1 MAVSRKIS
9 NIAIIKFFDF
19 FGGKIMTFLGSLM
32 DGYSGLFLDV
42 YRRRQ
47 ISFGIYDIAK
57 SLTIPGWG
65 VIITLLIQSVYMIAV
80 GIERWLTY
88 NKAKAAVASVC
99 SESCQALKNSNID
112 EAINISDKHKDS
124 HLAMVVSS
132 GLKEFAAH
140 QGNTDISADEMEASK
155 RALERAIAVKT
166 AELKRGL
173 AGLATVGSTAPFVGL
188 FGTVVGIIGAFQ
200 ALQAN
205 ESAGIG
211 AVGGAIAEAL
221 VATAFGI
228 LVAIPAVWL
237 FNYFTN
243 KVTSFGVEM
252 ENSASELVDYFIKQ
266 RAKQLRRL
274 VGTISRFCKGEY
286 LLWQYKSADPVSI
299 IRRST

>member
-1 MAVSRKIS
+1 
-9 NIAIIKFFDF
+9 
-19 FGGKIMTFLGSLM
+19 MTFL
-32 DGYSGLFLDV
+32 FFTNETV
-42 YRRRQ
+42 
-47 ISFGIYDIAK
+47 SFGLYDIAK

-88 NKAKAAVASVC
+88 NKAKQQSRQYAPKVA
-99 SESCQALKNSNID
+99 QALKNSNID
-112 EAINISDKHKDS
+112 EAINISDRHKDS

-188 FGTVVGIIGAFQ
+188 FGTV
-200 ALQAN
+200 
-205 ESAGIG
+205 
-211 AVGGAIAEAL
+211 GGAIAEAL

-228 LVAIPAVWL
+228 LVAVPAVWL

-266 RAKQLRRL
+266 RSKQLR
-274 VGTISRFCKGEY
+274 G
-286 LLWQYKSADPVSI
+286 
-299 IRRST
+299 

>member
-1 MAVSRKIS
+1 MTL
-9 NIAIIKFFDF
+9 IA
-19 FGGKIMTFLGSLM
+19 SLIGM
-32 DGYSGLFLDV
+32 DISGLFLMFAEGP
-42 YRRRQ
+42 

-57 SLTIPGWG
+57 SLTIPGWA
-65 VIITLLIQSVYMIAV
+65 VIITLLIQSVYIIAV
-80 GIERWLTY
+80 GIERILTY
-88 NKAKAAVASVC
+88 NKAKQQSRQYAPKVA
-99 SESCQALKNSNID
+99 QALKNSNID

-140 QGNTDISADEMEASK
+140 KDNAEITSDDLEASK

-173 AGLATVGSTAPFVGL
+173 SGLATVGSTAPFVGL
-188 FGTVVGIIGAFQ
+188 FGTVVGIIGAFVALAQ
-200 ALQAN
+200 A

-211 AVGGAIAEAL
+211 AVGAAIAEAL

-228 LVAIPAVWL
+228 GVAVPAVWL

-252 ENSASELVDYFIKQ
+252 ENSASELIDYFIRQ
-266 RAKQLRRL
+266 RGK
-274 VGTISRFCKGEY
+274 SRG
-286 LLWQYKSADPVSI
+286 
-299 IRRST
+299 

>member
-1 MAVSRKIS
+1 
-9 NIAIIKFFDF
+9 
-19 FGGKIMTFLGSLM
+19 MTFLGSLIAT
-32 DGYSGLFLDV
+32 DISGFYLMFAD
-42 YRRRQ
+42 Q
-47 ISFGIYDIAK
+47 AISFGIYDIAK

-65 VIITLLIQSVYMIAV
+65 VIITLLIESVYMIAV

-88 NKAKAAVASVC
+88 SKAKAQSRQYAPKVA
-99 SESCQALKNSNID
+99 QALKNSNID
-112 EAINISDKHKDS
+112 EAINIGDKHKDS

-140 QGNTDISADEMEASK
+140 QGNSDISADEMEASK

-173 AGLATVGSTAPFVGL
+173 SGLATVGSTAPFVGL

-200 ALQAN
+200 ALKTN

-237 FNYFTN
+237 FNYFTS
-243 KVTSFGVEM
+243 KVTSFSVEM

-266 RAKQLRRL
+266 RSKALR
-274 VGTISRFCKGEY
+274 G
-286 LLWQYKSADPVSI
+286 
-299 IRRST
+299 

>member
-1 MAVSRKIS
+1 
-9 NIAIIKFFDF
+9 
-19 FGGKIMTFLGSLM
+19 MTLLTSLL
-32 DGYSGLFLDV
+32 GLFLMFAEGET
-42 YRRRQ
+42 

-57 SLTIPGWG
+57 SLTIPGWV
-65 VIITLLIQSVYMIAV
+65 VIIVLLIEAVYMIAV

-88 NKAKAAVASVC
+88 NKAKQQSRQYAPKVA
-99 SESCQALKNSNID
+99 QALKNSNID
-112 EAINISDKHKDS
+112 EAINIGDKHKDS

-132 GLKEFAAH
+132 GLKEFNAH
-140 QGNTDISADEMEASK
+140 QGNSDISADEMEASK

-173 AGLATVGSTAPFVGL
+173 SGLATVGSTAPFVGL

-200 ALQAN
+200 ALRTN
-205 ESAGIG
+205 ETAGIG

-228 LVAIPAVWL
+228 AVAVPAVLL

-243 KVTSFGVEM
+243 KVTSFSVEM

-266 RAKQLRRL
+266 RTKQL
-274 VGTISRFCKGEY
+274 KG
-286 LLWQYKSADPVSI
+286 
-299 IRRST
+299 

>member
-1 MAVSRKIS
+1 
-9 NIAIIKFFDF
+9 
-19 FGGKIMTFLGSLM
+19 MT
-32 DGYSGLFLDV
+32 LFLFADNAAGFTL
-42 YRRRQ
+42 YE
-47 ISFGIYDIAK
+47 IATK
-57 SLTIPGWG
+57 LTYPGWG
-65 VIITLLIQSVYMIAV
+65 VMITLLIQSVFMIAV

-88 NKAKAAVASVC
+88 NKAKQQSRQYAPKVA
-99 SESCQALKNSNID
+99 QALKNSNID
-112 EAINISDKHKDS
+112 EAINISDRHKDS

-132 GLKEFAAH
+132 GLKEFKAH
-140 QGNTDISADEMEASK
+140 EGNTEISADEMEASK

-188 FGTVVGIIGAFQ
+188 FGTVVGIIGAFE
-200 ALQAN
+200 ALRTN
-205 ESAGIG
+205 ETAGIG

-228 LVAIPAVWL
+228 LVAVPAVWL

-266 RAKQLRRL
+266 RSKQLR
-274 VGTISRFCKGEY
+274 G
-286 LLWQYKSADPVSI
+286 
-299 IRRST
+299 

>member
-1 MAVSRKIS
+1 
-9 NIAIIKFFDF
+9 
-19 FGGKIMTFLGSLM
+19 MTFLASLM
-32 DGYSGLFLDV
+32 GLFLLFSEGAV
-42 YRRRQ
+42 
-47 ISFGIYDIAK
+47 SFGLYDIAK

-65 VIITLLIQSVYMIAV
+65 VIITLIIESVYMIAV

-88 NKAKAAVASVC
+88 NKAKQQSRQYAPKVA
-99 SESCQALKNSNID
+99 QALKNSNID
-112 EAINISDKHKDS
+112 EAISISDKHKDS

-132 GLKEFAAH
+132 GLKEFNAH
-140 QGNTDISADEMEASK
+140 QGNADISSDEMEASK

-173 AGLATVGSTAPFVGL
+173 SGLATVGSTAPFVGL

-200 ALQAN
+200 ALKAN
-205 ESAGIG
+205 ETAGIG

-228 LVAIPAVWL
+228 LVAVPAVWL

-243 KVTSFGVEM
+243 KVTSFSVEM

-266 RAKQLRRL
+266 RTKQL
-274 VGTISRFCKGEY
+274 KG
-286 LLWQYKSADPVSI
+286 
-299 IRRST
+299 

>member
-1 MAVSRKIS
+1 
-9 NIAIIKFFDF
+9 
-19 FGGKIMTFLGSLM
+19 MTFLGSLVGT
-32 DGYSGLFLDV
+32 DISGLYLFFFSEGV
-42 YRRRQ
+42 
-47 ISFGIYDIAK
+47 SFGFYDIAK
-57 SLTIPGWG
+57 SLTYPGWG
-65 VIITLLIQSVYMIAV
+65 VIITLLIESVYMIAV

-88 NKAKAAVASVC
+88 GKAKSQSRAYAPKVA
-99 SESCQALKNSNID
+99 QALKNSNID
-112 EAINISDKHKDS
+112 EAINIGDKHKDS

-140 QGNTDISADEMEASK
+140 QGNADISADEMEASK
-155 RALERAIAVKT
+155 RALDRAIAVKT

-173 AGLATVGSTAPFVGL
+173 SGLATVGSTAPFVGL

-200 ALQAN
+200 ALKTN

-237 FNYFTN
+237 FNWFTS
-243 KVTSFGVEM
+243 KVTSFSVEM

-266 RAKQLRRL
+266 RSKNLR
-274 VGTISRFCKGEY
+274 G
-286 LLWQYKSADPVSI
+286 
-299 IRRST
+299 

>member
-1 MAVSRKIS
+1 
-9 NIAIIKFFDF
+9 
-19 FGGKIMTFLGSLM
+19 MTFLASLIGT
-32 DGYSGLFLDV
+32 DLTALFLFANNETV
-42 YRRRQ
+42 
-47 ISFGIYDIAK
+47 SFGIYDIAK

-65 VIITLLIQSVYMIAV
+65 VIITLLIESVYMIAV

-88 NKAKAAVASVC
+88 NKAKAQSRQYAPKVA
-99 SESCQALKNSNID
+99 QALKNSNID

-140 QGNTDISADEMEASK
+140 QGNSEISADEMEASK

-200 ALQAN
+200 ALKTN

-228 LVAIPAVWL
+228 LVAVPAVWL
-237 FNYFTN
+237 FNYFTS
-243 KVTSFGVEM
+243 KVTSFSVEM

-266 RAKQLRRL
+266 RSKSLR
-274 VGTISRFCKGEY
+274 G
-286 LLWQYKSADPVSI
+286 
-299 IRRST
+299 

>member
-1 MAVSRKIS
+1 
-9 NIAIIKFFDF
+9 
-19 FGGKIMTFLGSLM
+19 MTFLVSFIGFFLM
-32 DGYSGLFLDV
+32 FAEGG
-42 YRRRQ
+42 
-47 ISFGIYDIAK
+47 AK
-57 SLTIPGWG
+57 TSMFSPYEIWRSLTWAGVG
-65 VIITLLIQSVYMIAV
+65 VIVVLLLQSVYLIAV
-80 GIERWLTY
+80 GIERYLTY
-88 NKAKAAVASVC
+88 KKAKDQSRQYAPKVA
-99 SESCQALKNSNID
+99 QALKNSNID

-200 ALQAN
+200 ALKEA
-205 ESAGIG
+205 EGAAGIG
-211 AVGGAIAEAL
+211 TVGGAIAEAL
-221 VATAFGI
+221 IATAFGI
-228 LVAIPAVWL
+228 LVAVPAVWL
-237 FNYFTN
+237 FNWFTN

-266 RAKQLRRL
+266 RSKRL
-274 VGTISRFCKGEY
+274 NG
-286 LLWQYKSADPVSI
+286 
-299 IRRST
+299 

>member
-1 MAVSRKIS
+1 
-9 NIAIIKFFDF
+9 
-19 FGGKIMTFLGSLM
+19 MTFLVSLL
-32 DGYSGLFLDV
+32 GFFLMFAENES
-42 YRRRQ
+42 
-47 ISFGIYDIAK
+47 ISFGVYDIAK

-65 VIITLLIQSVYMIAV
+65 VMITLLIEAVYMIAV

-88 NKAKAAVASVC
+88 NKAKAQSRQYAPKVA
-99 SESCQALKNSNID
+99 QALKNSNID

-132 GLKEFAAH
+132 GLKEFQAH
-140 QGNTDISADEMEASK
+140 QGNTNISADEMEASK

-173 AGLATVGSTAPFVGL
+173 SGLATVGSTAPFVGL

-200 ALQAN
+200 ALRTNQ
-205 ESAGIG
+205 SAGIG

-228 LVAIPAVWL
+228 LVAVPAVWL

-243 KVTSFGVEM
+243 KVTSFSVEM

-266 RAKQLRRL
+266 RARQLN
-274 VGTISRFCKGEY
+274 G
-286 LLWQYKSADPVSI
+286 
-299 IRRST
+299 

>member
-1 MAVSRKIS
+1 
-9 NIAIIKFFDF
+9 
-19 FGGKIMTFLGSLM
+19 MTFLFAEGA
-32 DGYSGLFLDV
+32 V
-42 YRRRQ
+42 
-47 ISFGIYDIAK
+47 SFGIYDIAK

-65 VIITLLIQSVYMIAV
+65 VIITLLIQSVYLIAV

-88 NKAKAAVASVC
+88 NKAKQQSRQYAPKVA
-99 SESCQALKNSNID
+99 QALKNSNID

-132 GLKEFAAH
+132 GLKEFSAH
-140 QGNTDISADEMEASK
+140 QGSAGEISSDEMAASE

-200 ALQAN
+200 ALKAN
-205 ESAGIG
+205 ENAGIG

-228 LVAIPAVWL
+228 LVAVPAVWL

-252 ENSASELVDYFIKQ
+252 ENSASELVDYFIRQ
-266 RAKQLRRL
+266 RGKNLR
-274 VGTISRFCKGEY
+274 G
-286 LLWQYKSADPVSI
+286 
-299 IRRST
+299 